1 MVIRGVSDGRRIGQ
15 GDIDTMA
22 KFCRTL
28 GLVAV
33 VACSQL
39 MLAGHSVPPQALGQI
54 EATGNFCARVDAP
67 WADKYKQAGKLLGSI
82 MSEKELKEARES
94 DDYKTAYDVMTG
106 KLEKIPQDKVVEGCR
121 ARLRNDAKK

>member
-1 MVIRGVSDGRRIGQ
+1 MV
-15 GDIDTMA
+15 

-33 VACSQL
+33 VAFPQL
-39 MLAGHSVPPQALGQI
+39 MLAGHSIPPQALGQI
-54 EATGNFCARVDAP
+54 EATGNFCARVDSP
-67 WADKYKQAGKLLGSI
+67 WADKYKQGDKVLAAI

-94 DDYKTAYDVMTG
+94 SDYKAAYDATTG
-106 KLEKIPQDKVVEGCR
+106 RLEKIPQDKAVEGCR